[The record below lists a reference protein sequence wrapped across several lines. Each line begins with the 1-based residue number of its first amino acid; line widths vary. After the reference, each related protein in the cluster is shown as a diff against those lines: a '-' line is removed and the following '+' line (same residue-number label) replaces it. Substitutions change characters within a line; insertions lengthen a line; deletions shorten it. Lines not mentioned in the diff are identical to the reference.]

1 MCASVPQAQGLVRR
15 CAQSQRPPAPPTQ
28 AVTRCGVA
36 LVPRCSFPA
45 PRAVLP
51 SAPRGSPMFRRLR
64 RMAKATQPQ
73 PRSASGASHR
83 PGSHR
88 MTERIS
94 SSAVKGALRF
104 ATPLRALDG
113 TGAGCARRKNAA
125 KKKTNRNQ
133 TAPATRAR
141 IIRVWPRRS
150 GSKKPRRGIFY
161 GRESASG
168 GSALREA
175 APRLG
180 LRRFGGEL
188 GVGST

>member
-1 MCASVPQAQGLVRR
+1 MSAQTGMCDAWFRSGATRRRGLRNRMTRVTARAPASLV
-15 CAQSQRPPAPPTQ
+15 AA
-28 AVTRCGVA
+28 
-36 LVPRCSFPA
+36 
-45 PRAVLP
+45 
-51 SAPRGSPMFRRLR
+51 LR
-64 RMAKATQPQ
+64 RQSDGTQEQPQHQ

-188 GVGST
+188 GVGSTCWGR